1 VLLFIDLN
9 QLYITE
15 ENMTTVPGIDVS
27 YWDSG
32 IDWPKVRATGQRFM
46 VAKATEGITYKDP
59 TFDDN
64 WFGAKSAGLLRGA
77 YHFFRCN
84 VDAKKQADYFIDYV
98 KTVKDNGELPP
109 VLDLE
114 TNDGTPKEKIVPAV
128 KIWLDRVEAAF
139 GKKPI
144 IYSGQYFLQ
153 DYLVVAGGG
162 PPAWAKDYPLWLA
175 QYPNQYVD
183 GMKPFLPRGW
193 FNWVIWQYSDKGRVN
208 GINASVDMN
217 LFNGTLEELYKF
229 AGANIPDQ
237 KPKTHTVVKGD
248 NFEFIAN
255 AYGVTV
261 RELVMANPQLLNIG
275 DKLTVPVA
283 IAIPQDSASSSDQT
297 TGSGDS
303 DTSPKRTYTV
313 KTGDS
318 LSAIAVKYST
328 TIAAIA
334 SANNIKNINNIKVGQ
349 VLVIP

>member
-1 VLLFIDLN
+1 
-9 QLYITE
+9 
-15 ENMTTVPGIDVS
+15 MATVPGIDVS
-27 YWDSG
+27 YWDAG

-84 VDAKKQADYFIDYV
+84 VDARKQADYFIDYV

-114 TNDGTPKEKIVPAV
+114 THDGMRKEKIVPAV
-128 KIWLDRVEAAF
+128 KIWLDRVESAF

-175 QYPNQYVD
+175 QYPNQYQD
-183 GMKPFLPRGW
+183 GMKPYLPRGW
-193 FNWVIWQYSDKGRVN
+193 FNWIIWQYSDKGKVN
-208 GINASVDMN
+208 GINASADMN
-217 LFNGTLEELYKF
+217 IFNGTLEELYKF
-229 AGANIPDQ
+229 AGASIPDQ
-237 KPKTHTVVKGD
+237 KPKIHTITKGD
-248 NFEFIAN
+248 SFESIAN

-261 RELVMANPQLLNIG
+261 RELVMANPQLLVTG

-283 IAIPQDSASSSDQT
+283 VAIPQESASTST
-297 TGSGDS
+297 PVAGPGDS
-303 DTSPKRTYTV
+303 DTSSTPKRTYTV
-313 KTGDS
+313 KAGDT
-318 LSAIAVKYST
+318 LSVIAVKHSVT
-328 TIAAIA
+328 VAAIA
-334 SANNIKNINNIKVGQ
+334 SANDIKNINSIKVGQ